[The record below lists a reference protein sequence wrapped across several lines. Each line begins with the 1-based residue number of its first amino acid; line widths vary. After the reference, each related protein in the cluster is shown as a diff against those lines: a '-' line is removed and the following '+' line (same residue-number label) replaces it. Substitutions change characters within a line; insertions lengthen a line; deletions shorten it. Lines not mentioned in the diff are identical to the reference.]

1 MVGNVLA
8 IQAWGPKSQLQYSSK
23 KLGVAEHF

>member
-8 IQAWGPKSQLQYSSK
+8 IQAWGLKSQLQYSAK
-23 KLGVAEHF
+23 KLGVAEHL